1 MFFFFHILNIYKA
14 GYYWDIL
21 SQLNRYMKAKEIQ
34 SSGKAK
40 TGNKSLLN
48 Y

>member
-34 SSGKAK
+34 SSAKAK